1 MPFQTNIE
9 VGSPFL
15 FIMKK
20 ILLILIFAV
29 IAFVGNTA
37 TQVLSETVIPTQ
49 NVDKVYQDNETGK
62 FYMTFWVGQEL
73 KVASISKTELNKYWR
88 CKQLGVSFQVV
99 LQQLKTKQR
108 IVIRC

>member
-1 MPFQTNIE
+1 
-9 VGSPFL
+9 
-15 FIMKK
+15 MKK

-29 IAFVGNTA
+29 IAFAGNTA
-37 TQVLSETVIPTQ
+37 TQVLSETVIPIQ

-62 FYMTFWVGQEL
+62 FYMTFWVGHEL

-88 CKQLGVSFQVV
+88 YKQLGVSFQVV

>member
-1 MPFQTNIE
+1 
-9 VGSPFL
+9 
-15 FIMKK
+15 MKK

-29 IAFVGNTA
+29 IAFAGNTA
-37 TQVLSETVIPTQ
+37 TQVLSETLIPIQ

-62 FYMTFWVGQEL
+62 FYMTFWVGHEL

-88 CKQLGVSFQVV
+88 YKQLGVSFQVV

-108 IVIRC
+108 IIIRC

>member
-1 MPFQTNIE
+1 
-9 VGSPFL
+9 
-15 FIMKK
+15 MKK
-20 ILLILIFAV
+20 ILLILIFAA
-29 IAFVGNTA
+29 IAFAGNTT
-37 TQVLSETVIPTQ
+37 TQVLSEQIIPIQ
-49 NVDKVYQDNETGK
+49 NVDNVYQDSETGK
-62 FYMTFWVGQEL
+62 YFMTFWVGHEL